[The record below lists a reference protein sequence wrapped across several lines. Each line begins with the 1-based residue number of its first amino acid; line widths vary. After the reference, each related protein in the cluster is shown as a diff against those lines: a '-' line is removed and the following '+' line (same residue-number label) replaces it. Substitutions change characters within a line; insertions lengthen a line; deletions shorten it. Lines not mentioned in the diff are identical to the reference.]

1 VGALSCPTRGDM
13 GPRFLGVIVAALFYN
28 LRDFELVGKE
38 SDVVIN
44 GNGPL
49 LTSRGAYEGLR
60 LARTHRVAE

>member
-1 VGALSCPTRGDM
+1 M
-13 GPRFLGVIVAALFYN
+13 GPRFIGVIVATLFYN

-38 SDVVIN
+38 SDAVIK

-49 LTSRGAYEGLR
+49 LTGRGAYQGLR